1 MRPLQKRIIEEL
13 KVKSSI
19 DPLEEIR
26 NSIDFMKE
34 YLKAYPFLKT
44 LVLGISGGQ
53 DSTLAG
59 KLAQMAISELRSET
73 GESYQFIAVGLPY
86 GVQVDEADVIDA
98 LAFMKPDQTMSV
110 NIKAATDD
118 LVLALQENGME
129 ITDFNKGNMKARQ
142 RMIVQYAIAG
152 AHSGAVIGT
161 DHAGESVTGFFTK
174 FGDGA
179 ADIMPLWRL
188 DKRQG
193 KAMLES
199 LGCPAHLYEKVPTA
213 DLEENYP
220 ALPDEEAL
228 GVTYQA
234 IDDYLEGKEGTEKDA
249 ETIEKWFLQTQHK
262 RHLPINLYDD
272 FWKDN
277 NEKISE

>member
-13 KVKSSI
+13 KVRPNI
-19 DPLEEIR
+19 DASEEIR

-34 YLKAYPFLKT
+34 YLQAYPFLKT

-59 KLAQMAISELRSET
+59 KLAQMAISELRRET
-73 GESYQFIAVGLPY
+73 GRNYQFIAVALPY
-86 GVQVDEADVIDA
+86 GIQVDETDVIDA
-98 LAFMKPDQTMSV
+98 LAFIEPDQTMSV

-118 LVLALQENGME
+118 LVLALQKNGIE
-129 ITDFNKGNMKARQ
+129 ITDFNKGNIKARQ

-193 KAMLES
+193 KAILQS
-199 LGCPAHLYEKVPTA
+199 LDCPAHLYEKVPTA
-213 DLEENYP
+213 DLEENQP

-228 GVTYQA
+228 GVSYQA
-234 IDDYLEGKEGTEKDA
+234 IDDYLEGKETVEKDA

-262 RHLPINLYDD
+262 RHLPINVYDD
-272 FWKDN
+272 FWKEN
-277 NEKISE
+277 NENISD

>member
-13 KVKSSI
+13 KVKPNI
-19 DPLEEIR
+19 DASEEIR
-26 NSIDFMKE
+26 NSIDFLKE
-34 YLKAYPFLKT
+34 YLQAYPFLKT

-59 KLAQMAISELRSET
+59 KLAQMAISELRRET
-73 GESYQFIAVGLPY
+73 GRNYQFIAVALPY
-86 GVQVDEADVIDA
+86 GIQVDETDVIDA
-98 LAFMKPDQTMSV
+98 LAFIEPDQTMSV

-118 LVLALQENGME
+118 LVLALQKNGIE
-129 ITDFNKGNMKARQ
+129 ITDFNKGNIKARQ

-193 KAMLES
+193 KAILQS
-199 LGCPAHLYEKVPTA
+199 LDCPAHLYEKVPTA
-213 DLEENYP
+213 DLEENQP

-228 GVTYQA
+228 GVSYQA
-234 IDDYLEGKEGTEKDA
+234 IDDYLEGKETVEKDA

-262 RHLPINLYDD
+262 RHLPINVYDD
-272 FWKDN
+272 FWKEN
-277 NEKISE
+277 NENISD

>member
-13 KVKSSI
+13 KVRPNI
-19 DPLEEIR
+19 DASEEIR

-34 YLKAYPFLKT
+34 YLQAYPFLKT

-59 KLAQMAISELRSET
+59 KLAQMAISELRRET
-73 GESYQFIAVGLPY
+73 GRNYQFIAVALPY
-86 GVQVDEADVIDA
+86 GIQVDETDVIDA
-98 LAFMKPDQTMSV
+98 LAFIEPDQTMSV

-118 LVLALQENGME
+118 LVLALQKNGIE
-129 ITDFNKGNMKARQ
+129 ITDFNKGNIKARQ

-193 KAMLES
+193 KAILQS
-199 LGCPAHLYEKVPTA
+199 LDCPAHLYEKVPTA
-213 DLEENYP
+213 DLEENQP

-228 GVTYQA
+228 GVSYQA
-234 IDDYLEGKEGTEKDA
+234 IDDYLEGKETVEKDA

-272 FWKDN
+272 FWKEN
-277 NEKISE
+277 NENISD